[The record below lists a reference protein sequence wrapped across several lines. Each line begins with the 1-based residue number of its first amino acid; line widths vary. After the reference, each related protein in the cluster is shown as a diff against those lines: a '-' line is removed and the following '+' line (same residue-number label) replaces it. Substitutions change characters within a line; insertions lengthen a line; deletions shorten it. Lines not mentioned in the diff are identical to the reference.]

1 MITCILVCFDN
12 KLNKFV
18 NFEFINVTRS
28 EAVQKFKESTPS
40 DLALINII
48 EL

>member
-18 NFEFINVTRS
+18 NFEFIYVTKS
-28 EAVQKFKESTPS
+28 EAVQKFKEGTHS
-40 DLALINII
+40 DLVLINII